1 MNCAFHADVENT
13 AFCIRC
19 GKPLCAECVRQVQ
32 SSIYCEN
39 CLLETSGASGIGA
52 GTAASAGAAAAT
64 QSGAAVHYAGGAS
77 PEAAFFLGLIP
88 GVGAIYNA
96 EYFKAALHLLIFGTL
111 VTIVDSAGDS
121 GGAIFGLFA
130 FGFYAYMPFEAY
142 YTAKKR
148 KLARDGINLITPFD
162 QLNEQM
168 GQFGGMELWGG
179 IGLVLAGML
188 FLLDNFGIVSMR
200 EIGRFWPALLI
211 LAGVGFIS
219 RFLKGNKA

>member
-19 GKPLCAECVRQVQ
+19 GKPLCAQCVRQVQ

-39 CLLETSGASGIGA
+39 CLMEISSAPGGEG
-52 GTAASAGAAAAT
+52 GTAAGAAT
-64 QSGAAVHYAGGAS
+64 TSQSSPAMHYAGGTS
-77 PEAAFFLGLIP
+77 PEAGFFLGLIP

-111 VTIVDSAGDS
+111 VTLVDTAGRSAGPL
-121 GGAIFGLFA
+121 FGLLA

-179 IGLVLAGML
+179 IGLVLAGTL
-188 FLLDNFGIVSMR
+188 FLLDNF
-200 EIGRFWPALLI
+200 EILSLEKVGRFWPALLI
-211 LAGVGFIS
+211 LAGVAFIS